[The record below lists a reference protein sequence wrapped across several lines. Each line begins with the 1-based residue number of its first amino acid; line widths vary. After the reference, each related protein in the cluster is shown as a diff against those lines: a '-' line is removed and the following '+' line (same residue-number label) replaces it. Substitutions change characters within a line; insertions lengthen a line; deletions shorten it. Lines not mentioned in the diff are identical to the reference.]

1 MHDASWLLVLLFS
14 LLLVD
19 QTMHIWR
26 LLVLHA
32 VVCYVWF
39 PQDLIDVEN
48 SKANYLSPLIVL
60 SLLFQILMHT
70 ITITIMHMNAHL
82 HHTKDNLSL
91 NTLINQRQTF
101 TNNIRFIIKNTIQV
115 IKKTSFYSK
124 CWIHKQL
131 GILLLQIS

>member
-1 MHDASWLLVLLFS
+1 MACWLLVSLCSHLLA
-14 LLLVD
+14 D
-19 QTMHIWR
+19 QTKYNWR

-32 VVCYVWF
+32 MICNICF
-39 PQDLIDVEN
+39 SQNLIDVEN